1 MALNVGSTQIG
12 SVYLGRTRIAAAY
25 YGSTKVYQYTTPNY
39 NPLNLPPY
47 TIRLKFNDGV
57 TPSFSYGTASQVSSS
72 PNIWDLTYTNSGW
85 FMLLRNQSDLIEIMG
100 ANSSGVVNMSNML
113 DMCYSLSSVA
123 LFDTRSVTSM
133 TAMFSMCF
141 DLTTIPWFDTPNLTG
156 CYDMFYG
163 CRSLTSLPLLDTRN
177 VATMKRMCY
186 GCSNLTAIPLFDTSS
201 VTDIDMAFNGCSKV
215 ETGALALYQQASTQ
229 ATPPSDHA
237 QCFTNCGSNT
247 TTGLAELNQIPTSW
261 GGLMS

>member
-1 MALNVGSTQIG
+1 MALNVCSTQIG

-25 YGSTKVYQYTTPNY
+25 YGSTKVYQYNPNY

-57 TPSFSYGTASQVSSS
+57 TPSFYYGTASQVSSS
-72 PNIWDLTYTNSGW
+72 PNIWDLTYTNSAW
-85 FMLLRNQSDLIEIMG
+85 YALLRNQSDLIEIMG
-100 ANSSGVVNMSNML
+100 ANSSGVVNMSNMC
-113 DMCYSLSSVA
+113 DQCYSLSSVA
-123 LFDTRSVTSM
+123 LFNTTSVTDM
-133 TAMFSMCF
+133 TSMFSMCF
-141 DLTTIPWFDTPNLTG
+141 ALTTIPLFDTPNLSG

-163 CRSLTSLPLLDTRN
+163 CRSLTSLPLFDTHN
-177 VATMKRMCY
+177 VVTMKRMCY

-201 VTDIDMAFNGCSKV
+201 VTDMDMSFNGCRKV

-237 QCFTNCGSNT
+237 QCFTDCGINT
-247 TTGLAELNQIPTSW
+247 ASGQVELAQIPTSW
-261 GGLMS
+261 GGDMA